1 MQFSHR
7 WGLWLSSK
15 TLLNEKSF
23 LGNWQLFKQMYIEEL
38 IITQRVMKAFQQLK
52 FDNLAGIL

>member
-1 MQFSHR
+1 MQFSHQ